1 MICIP
6 GHCSGGEICNN
17 LFIISKKS
25 MEDSE
30 PPLEWNICCNVTC
43 FNHAKKV
50 MLQNSLFN
58 VLFKSVCL

>member
-1 MICIP
+1 
-6 GHCSGGEICNN
+6 
-17 LFIISKKS
+17 

-30 PPLEWNICCNVTC
+30 PPLEWNICCNVTF